1 MSDHR
6 LYFAYGSNINLD
18 QMARRCPY
26 AEPIGPVELPNYR
39 LAFRASGV
47 ATILPEEG
55 STVHGLLW
63 NLTPECELSL
73 DHYEGFPY
81 LYEKQDLQAHDA
93 SGQTFSVMAYVM
105 TPEHARV
112 IAEPIPYY
120 CAGIRAGFIQNGMAV
135 PAFDHAVKRGQR
147 EAREALRDPWQD
159 FGKKLQ
165 GTKKPKK
172 KKPYER

>member
-1 MSDHR
+1 MPDER
-6 LYFAYGSNINLD
+6 LYFAYGSNINLH
-18 QMARRCPY
+18 QMARRCPN
-26 AEPIGPVELPNYR
+26 AEVIGPVDLPDYR

-55 STVHGLLW
+55 ATVHGLLW
-63 NLTPECELSL
+63 KLSPECEQSL
-73 DHYEGFPY
+73 DHYEGFPSF
-81 LYEKQDLQAHDA
+81 YEKQDLTVHDGYGGVFA
-93 SGQTFSVMAYVM
+93 VMAYVM
-105 TPEHARV
+105 TPENAQI

-135 PAFDHAVKRGQR
+135 PDFDRALARGKR

-165 GTKKPKK
+165 EKQKPKK
-172 KKPYER
+172 KHHER

>member
-1 MSDHR
+1 MPDER
-6 LYFAYGSNINLD
+6 LYFAYGNNINLD
-18 QMARRCPY
+18 QMTRRCPH
-26 AEPIGPVELPNYR
+26 AVVIGPVDLPDYR

-73 DHYEGFPY
+73 DHYEGCPNF
-81 LYEKQDLQAHDA
+81 YEKQDLIAY
-93 SGQTFSVMAYVM
+93 GINGERYPVMAYVM
-105 TPEHARV
+105 TPENARI

-120 CAGIRAGFIQNGMAV
+120 CSGIRAGYIQNGMAV
-135 PAFDHAVKRGQR
+135 PDFDRALARGQR

-159 FGKKLQ
+159 FGRKLQ
-165 GTKKPKK
+165 DKQKPKK
-172 KKPYER
+172 KHRER